1 MDTNLQAMLLFTA
14 SAAFTPGPN
23 NLMIT
28 ASGTNFGFWRSIPH
42 MMGVTLGFPTMLIAM
57 AFGLIQVFEIWPV
70 LHVILRYAGA
80 AYMIYLA
87 YRIAT
92 STSVGKAKATGQ
104 PLSFIQAAL
113 FQWINPKA
121 VIISLS
127 ALSMFTTP
135 NGNFVEET
143 TRLAL
148 VALLVSSTSISTWC
162 LFGTAIRHL
171 LKSPKA
177 LRLFNY
183 TMAGALVASIAL
195 ILK

>member
-1 MDTNLQAMLLFTA
+1 MDTNLQAMLLFAA

-28 ASGTNFGFWRSIPH
+28 ASGTNFGFWRSVPH
-42 MMGVTLGFPTMLIAM
+42 MMGVTLGFPAMLIAM
-57 AFGLIQVFEIWPV
+57 AFGLIQIFEAWPV

-92 STSVGKAKATGQ
+92 SKSVGKAKAAEQ
-104 PLSFIQAAL
+104 PLSFIEAAL

-121 VIISLS
+121 VIFSLS